1 MIWHRLFTGHSLQH
15 PAKQIRHMPFQ
26 LSHFAVVCMRTA
38 QIGSVRFSFLY
49 FNFFSTPRNTRDLI
63 TRLSSFLSSMGLS
76 PPVLTRRLFDR
87 SIIIPCSCH
96 RHHRRLSGFRC
107 ISFIARSRL
116 GSLPLFGRSWR
127 TYSHGLAFHAGT
139 SNVCDKVYIQLS
151 KII

>member
-1 MIWHRLFTGHSLQH
+1 MQNIVPHHDMASL
-15 PAKQIRHMPFQ
+15 
-26 LSHFAVVCMRTA
+26 VYRTFSA
-38 QIGSVRFSFLY
+38 TSSKTNQAYAISVISFLY
-49 FNFFSTPRNTRDLI
+49 FNLFSTPRNTSDLI

-76 PPVLTRRLFDR
+76 SPVLTRRLFDR